1 MIRFEEMEL
10 NSKILRAIGD
20 MGFEE
25 PSPIQAQAIPIQ
37 REGLDMIGQANRA
50 GVPVGALAVDPAF
63 ARTLL
68 DRGLDFLA
76 YGIDTILMYQKCRE
90 VLERVLGQ

>member
-37 REGLDMIGQANRA
+37 REGLDMIGQAQT
-50 GVPVGALAVDPAF
+50 GTGKTAVL
-63 ARTLL
+63 TL
-68 DRGLDFLA
+68 
-76 YGIDTILMYQKCRE
+76 E
-90 VLERVLGQ
+90 